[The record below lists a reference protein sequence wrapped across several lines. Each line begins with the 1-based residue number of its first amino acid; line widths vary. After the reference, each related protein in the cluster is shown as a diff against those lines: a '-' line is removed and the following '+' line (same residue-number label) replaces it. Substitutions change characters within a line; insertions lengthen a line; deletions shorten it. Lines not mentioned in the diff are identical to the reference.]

1 VDVADG
7 RTLHGILADH
17 AALTPDK
24 TFLVFEDSERCV
36 RKYTF
41 AELDRLATNFA
52 DGLEELGLR
61 KGDRIN
67 LHLANCPE
75 FLIAWFGAAR
85 FGASIVPTNPAASA
99 LEWRYVVQ
107 HSGAKLALVDVAGAK
122 AIARETDVVRG
133 LRAVV
138 GCSGA
143 TGSCSFEDVIAT
155 SKRGATASSAVS
167 AADELAIMYTSGTTA
182 HPKGVVLTHANYI
195 YAGEAQGRHIS
206 LRPDDRYLVVLP
218 LFHASGQTHATIPA
232 LLFGAS
238 VALMSRFSASRY
250 FDQVLTHDV
259 TIGSLFG
266 TPIRMILGRAHKAEH
281 RRSRMRLAL
290 YAQNLTNEQ
299 LDEWEARY
307 AVPLIQ
313 IWGMTETM
321 ALPIME
327 NPYGIRKRGSMGRP
341 ILGYD
346 VAVIDDDGRFVSPGS
361 AGELLVHGRPGR
373 TILREYLDNP
383 EATAATIRDDWL
395 HTGDRVFVDA
405 EGYFFFVDRKK
416 DMIKR
421 SGENIAA
428 AEVEAV
434 LRNHPAVEDA
444 AVVGIPHPVYDEV
457 PKAFVILR
465 AEQSCSAED
474 LIAWCAERL
483 AAFKVPTEIAFRI
496 RFPRTSVGK
505 VQKKLLQ

>member
-1 VDVADG
+1 
-7 RTLHGILADH
+7 
-17 AALTPDK
+17 
-24 TFLVFEDSERCV
+24 
-36 RKYTF
+36 
-41 AELDRLATNFA
+41 
-52 DGLEELGLR
+52 
-61 KGDRIN
+61 
-67 LHLANCPE
+67 
-75 FLIAWFGAAR
+75 
-85 FGASIVPTNPAASA
+85 
-99 LEWRYVVQ
+99 
-107 HSGAKLALVDVAGAK
+107 
-122 AIARETDVVRG
+122 
-133 LRAVV
+133 
-138 GCSGA
+138 
-143 TGSCSFEDVIAT
+143 
-155 SKRGATASSAVS
+155 
-167 AADELAIMYTSGTTA
+167 
-182 HPKGVVLTHANYI
+182 
-195 YAGEAQGRHIS
+195 
-206 LRPDDRYLVVLP
+206 
-218 LFHASGQTHATIPA
+218 
-232 LLFGAS
+232 
-238 VALMSRFSASRY
+238 
-250 FDQVLTHDV
+250 
-259 TIGSLFG
+259 
-266 TPIRMILGRAHKAEH
+266 MILGRAHKAEH